1 MVSAALSDRAGSET
15 GSVQG
20 PPSSPFPSCGQ
31 RDSLRHAFFWA
42 PQLETG
48 GFMRGPQPTTL
59 WAWRGRCGAGG
70 GISVWGSTPLPVR
83 CMPPHASMPS
93 TPAGRPA
100 GPGQLRP
107 PWPPVLLQAGPGFA
121 HGGWTGTAGLRGPL
135 RPGSEWADVPFAE
148 FFGQRKLL
156 DLLIFKREVR
166 GYLCGVTLPG
176 HIARGVC
183 TGVGR
188 AGL

>member
-1 MVSAALSDRAGSET
+1 MGPAVRNRWVYEGPAADHALGLE
-15 GSVQG
+15 
-20 PPSSPFPSCGQ
+20 GQ
-31 RDSLRHAFFWA
+31 
-42 PQLETG
+42 
-48 GFMRGPQPTTL
+48 MRG
-59 WAWRGRCGAGG
+59 GG
-70 GISVWGSTPLPVR
+70 GVSVWRSTPLPVR

-156 DLLIFKREVR
+156 DLLIFKQEVR

-183 TGVGR
+183 TAVGR